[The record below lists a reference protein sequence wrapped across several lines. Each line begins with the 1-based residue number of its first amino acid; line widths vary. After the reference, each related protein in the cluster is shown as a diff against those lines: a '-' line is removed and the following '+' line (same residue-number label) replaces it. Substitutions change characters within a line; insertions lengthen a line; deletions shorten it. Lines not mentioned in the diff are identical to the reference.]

1 MGSLGQIGKRL
12 QIIKI
17 AISLTDEEAI
27 EMQCANL
34 KLYKNDEQLE
44 SILSVLDDGNYIQ
57 ASNLIDRYIEGPY
70 DTESIFTQNEAE
82 EHSANKRA
90 DLKKSN
96 HNAKHSPEEEELIK
110 KFGLFTDGAGE
121 EFIEMMDEDAIL
133 SISESAEKEQ
143 VVSEEDEQTLPP
155 QQPSAEEIIARY
167 HADEEESSQDERATM
182 QEAEN
187 KTKEGDPD
195 KEKNEEE
202 KESDEP
208 SQWSNTIEYA
218 PISYIDQKV
227 KNMLNQYPQIEE
239 SSEQFESE
247 KKLLYAISLEGYT
260 EDDIEE
266 TIEQV
271 YTLEKEGELGE
282 AARLLI
288 IAASTESLYAQ
299 FILAR
304 ELFRGKILQR
314 DIPEAFTQ
322 INRMALDD
330 YPEAVC
336 DLAQFY
342 ENGIVVD
349 RDKKKAFSLYQ
360 DALNLG
366 VQRADGHL
374 SRMQEESEGLLSRL
388 FGG

>member
-44 SILSVLDDGNYIQ
+44 SILSVLDDGNYVQ

-70 DTESIFTQNEAE
+70 DTESIFSQNETE
-82 EHSANKRA
+82 EDFVDNGIDS
-90 DLKKSN
+90 KKSN
-96 HNAKHSPEEEELIK
+96 HKTKHSPEEEELIK

-121 EFIEMMDEDAIL
+121 EFIETMNEDAIL

-143 VVSEEDEQTLPP
+143 VVSEEDEQTLPSP
-155 QQPSAEEIIARY
+155 QPSAEEIMARY
-167 HADEEESSQDERATM
+167 HDEEESSQDKTATM

-187 KTKEGDPD
+187 RTKEGDPD
-195 KEKNEEE
+195 KEKSEEE
-202 KESDEP
+202 KESNEP

-266 TIEQV
+266 TVEQV